1 MNELSNVQRALK
13 APKDQVN
20 GFGKYKYRKAE
31 DILQSVKPLLEADNL
46 SLVMSD
52 DIQLIG
58 NRFFLVATAQLLNA
72 EGAAIATTHAFAQL
86 DEHKGMSAEQA
97 TGAASSYARKYA
109 LCGLLA
115 IDDSTDDPD
124 ALAPKQP
131 QAAPQARQQ
140 AKPAM
145 SYTEI
150 VAAVK
155 NAQSVAELTRIWNEN
170 QAAISANVNLK
181 EQFTARKNELN
192 A

>member
-13 APKDQVN
+13 APKDQIN

-31 DILQSVKPLLEADNL
+31 DILQAVKPLLEAGNL
-46 SLVMSD
+46 SIVMSD

-58 NRFFLVATAQLLNA
+58 NRFFLCATAQLLNA
-72 EGAAIATTHAFAQL
+72 EGATVATTHALAQL

-124 ALAPKQP
+124 TLAPKE
-131 QAAPQARQQ
+131 PQARQQ
-140 AKPAM
+140 AKPSM
-145 SYTEI
+145 GYTDI

-155 NAQSVAELTRIWNEN
+155 AAQSVAELTRIWNES

>member
-13 APKDQVN
+13 APKDQIN

-31 DILQSVKPLLEADNL
+31 DILQSVKPLLEAENL
-46 SLVMSD
+46 AIVMSD

-72 EGAAIATTHAFAQL
+72 EGAVIATTHAFAQL

-131 QAAPQARQQ
+131 QTAPQARQQ

-170 QAAISANVNLK
+170 QAAISANTNLK

>member
-13 APKDQVN
+13 APKDQIN

-46 SLVMSD
+46 SIVMSD

-131 QAAPQARQQ
+131 QAA
-140 AKPAM
+140 KHAM
-145 SYTEI
+145 SYTDI

-155 NAQSVAELTRIWNEN
+155 NAQSVAELAKIWSEN

-181 EQFTARKNELN
+181 DQFTARKNELT